1 MIYTKHIKHINVREN
16 RRSNQ
21 EKIIFIVRY
30 HRKEWFIQNIKHI
43 NVRENRRSNQE
54 KIIVVVRYHSDLYK
68 IYKTY
73 KRQRKPKEQPR
84 KDNLYS

>member
-30 HRKEWFIQNIKHI
+30 IGKN
-43 NVRENRRSNQE
+43 
-54 KIIVVVRYHSDLYK
+54 DLH
-68 IYKTY
+68 KTY
-73 KRQRKPKEQPR
+73 KAYKR
-84 KDNLYS
+84 